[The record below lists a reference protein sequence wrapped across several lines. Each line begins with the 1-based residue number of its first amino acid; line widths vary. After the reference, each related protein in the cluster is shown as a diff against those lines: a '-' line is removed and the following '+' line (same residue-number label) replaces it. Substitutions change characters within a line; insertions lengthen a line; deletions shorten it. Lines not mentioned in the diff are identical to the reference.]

1 LFLYDFWLSQIW
13 WKPVLAFIFS
23 FRFFFP
29 LNLIAAWN
37 FRIFNLTVIKRFLN
51 SFLIYLQG
59 SFNFRYDISIQMLL
73 NILIF
78 VSQIWSIRLF
88 KVYVGRTDFEFGV
101 RIIFSKILFKK
112 IIFFFFFLLFYFK
125 WLLFYF
131 LIFFGRLCLKAF
143 FIIFRRLCS
152 INLDLV
158 QLFQLRHI
166 KNNETDV
173 FLIA

>member
-1 LFLYDFWLSQIW
+1 
-13 WKPVLAFIFS
+13 
-23 FRFFFP
+23 
-29 LNLIAAWN
+29 
-37 FRIFNLTVIKRFLN
+37 
-51 SFLIYLQG
+51 
-59 SFNFRYDISIQMLL
+59 MLL

-101 RIIFSKILFKK
+101 RIIFSEILFKK
-112 IIFFFFFLLFYFK
+112 IIFFFFFLFFYFK